1 MFRNGNFVNAGNKFW
16 FPDDVTLGYI
26 IGKMKIS
33 FCPASLDLLEG
44 LLGVNLTVIP
54 EFHSHLEAMTSL
66 TPPELTSHISFSYL
80 LEEEKNNV
88 ISLEGPFTHSV
99 DPTRYKIK

>member
-1 MFRNGNFVNAGNKFW
+1 MASFYFH
-16 FPDDVTLGYI
+16 I
-26 IGKMKIS
+26 I
-33 FCPASLDLLEG
+33 EG

-54 EFHSHLEAMTSL
+54 EFHSHLESMTSL
-66 TPPELTSHISFSYL
+66 TAQELTSHISFSYL

-99 DPTRYKIK
+99 DPTR

>member
-1 MFRNGNFVNAGNKFW
+1 M
-16 FPDDVTLGYI
+16 
-26 IGKMKIS
+26 
-33 FCPASLDLLEG
+33 
-44 LLGVNLTVIP
+44 TVIP

-66 TPPELTSHISFSYL
+66 TSPELISHISFSYL

-99 DPTRYKIK
+99 DPTRYEIK